1 MKTGSNKLNTFHK
14 NYLTPAKEAIFTGQL
29 VMLGNGSMTKRY
41 QAEIFFGS
49 AVMVALG
56 NQQEGLCD
64 EQQPRTLFSYAVVI
78 CTRCVCQR

>member
-1 MKTGSNKLNTFHK
+1 
-14 NYLTPAKEAIFTGQL
+14 
-29 VMLGNGSMTKRY
+29 MTKRY